1 MKAHE
6 TVTMIASKPGLETP
20 YAFAFCGTVHVAP
33 LAYIEPILE
42 NWKQREAESD
52 TLAGNDGLIGSSVAK
67 DANTAF
73 EATGAGKQPSPKH
86 DAFRRAETEDD
97 DGYDPYS
104 DRPPTPEPLFQA
116 DPWN

>member
-1 MKAHE
+1 M
-6 TVTMIASKPGLETP
+6 
-20 YAFAFCGTVHVAP
+20 HVAP

-42 NWKQREAESD
+42 GWKQQEAE
-52 TLAGNDGLIGSSVAK
+52 NDASTKGDSAAT
-67 DANTAF
+67 DAN
-73 EATGAGKQPSPKH
+73 ATLDASGTNKQPSPKH
-86 DAFRRAETEDD
+86 DVFRRAETEDD

>member
-1 MKAHE
+1 
-6 TVTMIASKPGLETP
+6 MIASKPGLETP

-42 NWKQREAESD
+42 GWKQQEAESNA
-52 TLAGNDGLIGSSVAK
+52 LAGNDASTKGDSAAT
-67 DANTAF
+67 DAN
-73 EATGAGKQPSPKH
+73 ATLDASGTNKQPSPKH

-116 DPWN
+116 DPGN